1 MLVYGSIWDFYVWE
15 DYVRDCFVW
24 EKFVAPSV
32 ANVVKQIPWSFTAIL
47 D

>member
-1 MLVYGSIWDFYVWE
+1 MLVYGSIQDFYVRE
-15 DYVRDCFVW
+15 DYVQDCFVR

-32 ANVVKQIPWSFTAIL
+32 IKQIPWSFTAIL